1 MKYLNKRVSAT
12 RSLVAIGALVLLPTM
27 ITAATKCRSSDFAC
41 FKRKM
46 MPKVGR
52 KIAIAGVLSAAKL
65 GWIVRFDNWGVYIYA
80 VQTNDASK
88 MNAFV
93 PFEGQ
98 TIKVTGTLRHS
109 AGSGSTRSEEHDE
122 VPWR

>member
-1 MKYLNKRVSAT
+1 MRDLRTRGSAIC
-12 RSLVAIGALVLLPTM
+12 RLVAIAALILFPYA

-52 KIAIAGVLSAAKL
+52 KIAIAGVLSSAKL

-80 VQTNDASK
+80 VQTNEAS
-88 MNAFV
+88 
-93 PFEGQ
+93 
-98 TIKVTGTLRHS
+98 
-109 AGSGSTRSEEHDE
+109 RSLS
-122 VPWR
+122 VY